1 MTIRQ
6 LPPAYRGAIVS
17 EGTLRPE
24 DLLES
29 FGSFLKKASPEAYL
43 QVLEAFVEETLRLED
58 DETRASLIERFDNA
72 LNYIAPAGTYF
83 GAHEGDGAC
92 FGFWQATDPFEGED
106 EEDEEYEEYE
116 DKE

>member
-1 MTIRQ
+1 M
-6 LPPAYRGAIVS
+6 
-17 EGTLRPE
+17 
-24 DLLES
+24 
-29 FGSFLKKASPEAYL
+29 
-43 QVLEAFVEETLRLED
+43 
-58 DETRASLIERFDNA
+58 IERFDNA

>member
-1 MTIRQ
+1 MTVRP
-6 LPPAYRGAIVS
+6 LPPAYREAIVS

-43 QVLEAFVEETLRLED
+43 QVLESFVKETLRLED
-58 DETRASLIERFDNA
+58 DETRASLIEHFDNA
-72 LNYIAPAGTYF
+72 LNYVAPAGTYF

-92 FGFWQATDPFEGED
+92 FGFWPATDPFED
-106 EEDEEYEEYE
+106 ESADE
-116 DKE
+116 

>member
-6 LPPAYRGAIVS
+6 LPPAYRGVIVS

-29 FGSFLKKASPEAYL
+29 FGSFLKEASPEAYL
-43 QVLEAFVEETLRLED
+43 QVLEAFVEETLRIEG
-58 DETRASLIERFDNA
+58 DEARVSLIERFDDA

-92 FGFWQATDPFEGED
+92 FGFWQATDPFEDEGEED
-106 EEDEEYEEYE
+106 EED
-116 DKE
+116 KE